1 MKSRIGSAPHSKNV
15 AGLEMH
21 PLSLYLLLESG
32 KRWLPL
38 IPVVWVVWR
47 SLAFFGA
54 GYFLRIGGVVFSFL
68 GYLFVLEWRKLDAQR
83 KWKQDQDSKRLDV
96 SAAIAAADRASCT
109 TPGSDWPE

>member
-1 MKSRIGSAPHSKNV
+1 
-15 AGLEMH
+15 MH

-47 SLAFFGA
+47 SLAFIGA
-54 GYFLRIGGVVFSFL
+54 GYFLRIGGVVVSFL

-83 KWKQDQDSKRLDV
+83 EWKLDQDSKRLDV
-96 SAAIAAADRASCT
+96 SAAIAAADRASRT